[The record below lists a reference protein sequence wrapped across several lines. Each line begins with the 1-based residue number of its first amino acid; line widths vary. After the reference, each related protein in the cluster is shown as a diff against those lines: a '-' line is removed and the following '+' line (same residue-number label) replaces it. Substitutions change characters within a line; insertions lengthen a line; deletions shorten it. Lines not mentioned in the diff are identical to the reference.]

1 MGIFLHSEKKIIILI
16 NNPEAIASK
25 YQKQPLLFIPSP
37 QVERGSASREWGES
51 RGTFRG
57 NNSIKKFSTMNSL
70 FSDRISDVP
79 KSFIREI
86 LKTTVNENV
95 ISFAGGLPN
104 RDLFPV
110 QEIKRASIKVLDD
123 FGAEALQYST
133 SEGYAPLREWISNRY
148 KSQLNIDIDK
158 DNILITSGS
167 QQGLDLVGKTL
178 INEADHVAIEEPGYL
193 GAIQAFSLYR
203 PVFEPVPI
211 NFNGIT
217 IDELSAVEKKCTI
230 KLMYTVPNF
239 QNPSGIS
246 HSDENRDA
254 VAEIL
259 GKGDS
264 FLVEDDPYGELQFS
278 GKKRRSYF
286 ERIPKK
292 AILLGSFSKIFVPS
306 FRIGWIAAPKE
317 LVDKLLIAKQASDLH
332 TNYFAQ
338 RVLYQY
344 LLDND
349 IDAHIARIRIK
360 YSSQKNAMVRSIKEY
375 FPPEIEYSNPD
386 GGMFLW
392 AILPTGV
399 YARKVFD
406 EAIKHDIAFVP
417 GDPFYVRKTNVNTMR
432 LNFSCVDEETI
443 EKGISKLGMIL
454 KQFVK
459 N

>member
-1 MGIFLHSEKKIIILI
+1 
-16 NNPEAIASK
+16 
-25 YQKQPLLFIPSP
+25 
-37 QVERGSASREWGES
+37 
-51 RGTFRG
+51 
-57 NNSIKKFSTMNSL
+57 MNSL

-110 QEIKRASIKVLDD
+110 REIKRASIKVLND

-133 SEGYAPLREWISNRY
+133 SEGYLPLREWISNRY
-148 KSQLNIDIDK
+148 KSRLNIDIDK

-211 NFNGIT
+211 NFDGID
-217 IDELSAVEKKCTI
+217 IGELFATVKKCAI
-230 KLMYTVPNF
+230 KLIYAVPNF

-246 HSDENRDA
+246 HSDENRDN

-259 GKGDS
+259 AEQNTI
-264 FLVEDDPYGELQFS
+264 LVEDDPYGELQFS
-278 GKKRRSYF
+278 GKKRRSYY
-286 ERIPKK
+286 ERIPGRT
-292 AILLGSFSKIFVPS
+292 ILLGSFSKIFVPS
-306 FRIGWIAAPKE
+306 FRIGWIAAPEE

-338 RVLYQY
+338 RVLFQY

-349 IDAHIARIRIK
+349 IDAHITRIRKK
-360 YSSQKNAMVRSIKEY
+360 YSSQKNAMVRSIKEH
-375 FPPEIEYSNPD
+375 FPQEIQFSNPD

-392 AILPTGV
+392 AILPKGV
-399 YARKVFD
+399 HAREVFD
-406 EAIKHDIAFVP
+406 EAIKRDIAFVP
-417 GDPFYVRKTNVNTMR
+417 GDPFYVRKTGVNTMR

-443 EKGISKLGMIL
+443 EKGISKLGLIL
-454 KQFVK
+454 KKFIK